1 MPTERPLLF
10 ATECESTLSLAKSLD
25 AELSALPRLED
36 PDIFE
41 AWRSEASSGKPRER
55 VVVALWL
62 DDLARGELVSVDA
75 TAWRRRFEL
84 PYLLWNFALG
94 AAGRRCVDGGAL
106 VALTQTP
113 AALDAPG
120 WAPEFAIA
128 DGVLSLVRSV
138 AAAEG
143 PRGVRAN
150 LVTTP
155 IGLVEGE
162 IVAPAPPLPGFPGT
176 LEDQVTGAVRTFL
189 SPDASGLTGRVLS
202 ADGGR
207 SL

>member
-1 MPTERPLLF
+1 MSEQRPLLM
-10 ATECESTLSLAKSLD
+10 ATEADATLHLAKALD
-25 AELSALPRLED
+25 ADFSPLPAAGEPER
-36 PDIFE
+36 FE
-41 AWRSEASSGKPRER
+41 AWRSEAMAGEPREAI
-55 VVVALWL
+55 VIAAWL
-62 DDLARGELVSVDA
+62 DAPSEAELMDVDT

-94 AAGRRCVDGGAL
+94 AAGRRVTDGGAL
-106 VALTQTP
+106 VGVVQAP

-120 WAPEFAIA
+120 WTPELAIA
-128 DGVLSLVRSV
+128 DGVFSLIRSL

-150 LVTTP
+150 LVNTP

-162 IVAPAPPLPGFPGT
+162 LIAPAPPLEGFPGT
-176 LEDQVTGAVRTFL
+176 IERHVAGAVRTLL
-189 SPDASGLTGRVLS
+189 SPDAIGLTGRVLT